1 MEKNSEGMPL
11 KYDVVTLGETM
22 IRLSPPGKQRIEQA
36 ESLELRIGG
45 AESNVAVDLA
55 RLGLRTAWV
64 SRLVDN
70 PLGRRIAS
78 EIRAH
83 GVDTSH
89 VIWTRD
95 GRVGTYFVEFG
106 APPRPIRVWYDRADS
121 AIALLSPEEIDWQ
134 ILTQTRLIH
143 LTGITVALSENC
155 ARVVKL
161 LVDRA
166 QEAGVTV
173 SFDVNYRS
181 KLWSTELAAAALRS
195 ICMKT
200 DILFIGSSDAER
212 LFGCEGAPEQ
222 VAVRLREIFGAQII
236 ALTLA
241 DGGSICIDEKGV
253 YSEDPYP
260 AVVEVD
266 RVGAGDAF
274 ASGFLFGHLEGK
286 GPAECLPYARA
297 LAAIKY
303 SIPGDLAI
311 TTREELESLVFTS
324 HQEGIQR

>member
-1 MEKNSEGMPL
+1 M

-55 RLGLRTAWV
+55 RLGLRTAWL

-78 EIRAH
+78 EIRAQ

-89 VIWTRD
+89 VIWTQD
-95 GRVGTYFVEFG
+95 GRAGTYFIEFG

-121 AIALLSPEEIDWQ
+121 AIARLSSEEIDWQ
-134 ILTQTRLIH
+134 ILAHTRLIH
-143 LTGITVALSENC
+143 LTGITLALSENC
-155 ARVVKL
+155 AQVVNL

-166 QEAGVTV
+166 RDAGVTV

-181 KLWSTELAAAALRS
+181 KLWSPELAAEALRPL
-195 ICMKT
+195 CMKT
-200 DILFIGSSDAER
+200 DILFIGSRDAER
-212 LFGCEGAPEQ
+212 LFGCQGPPEQ
-222 VAVRLREIFGAQII
+222 MAAGLREMFGARII
-236 ALTLA
+236 ALTTVEGA
-241 DGGSICIDEKGV
+241 SICIDEKGV
-253 YSEDPYP
+253 YSEGPYP

-274 ASGFLFGHLEGK
+274 ASGFLFGYLEGK
-286 GPAECLPYARA
+286 APAECLRYARA

-311 TTREELESLVFTS
+311 TTREELESLVSSS

>member
-1 MEKNSEGMPL
+1 M

-22 IRLSPPGKQRIEQA
+22 IRLSPPGNQRIEQA
-36 ESLELRIGG
+36 VSLELKIGG

-89 VIWTRD
+89 IIWTQD
-95 GRVGTYFVEFG
+95 GRVGTYFIEFG
-106 APPRPIRVWYDRADS
+106 TTPRPIRVWYDRADS
-121 AIALLSPEEIDWQ
+121 AIALLSPQEIDWQ
-134 ILTQTRLIH
+134 ILTETRLIH

-155 ARVVKL
+155 AQVVNML
-161 LVDRA
+161 IDRA
-166 QEAGVTV
+166 REAGVTV

-181 KLWSTELAAAALRS
+181 KLWPPELAAEALKP
-195 ICMKT
+195 ICAKS
-200 DILFIGSSDAER
+200 DILFVGSRDAER
-212 LFGCEGAPEQ
+212 LFGCQGVPEQ
-222 VAVRLREIFGAQII
+222 VAAGLRGMFGARII
-236 ALTLA
+236 ALTMVE
-241 DGGSICIDEKGV
+241 GGSICIDENGV
-253 YSEDPYP
+253 YGEGPYP

-274 ASGFLFGHLEGK
+274 ASGFLFGYLEGK
-286 GPAECLPYARA
+286 DPAQCLRYARA
-297 LAAIKY
+297 LSAIKY
-303 SIPGDLAI
+303 SIPGDLAM
-311 TTREELESLVFTS
+311 TTREELESLVS
-324 HQEGIQR
+324 PSPQEGIQR